1 MAIAHSEKIKALVFL
16 TVTIAL
22 ATTIVLVLVGTNW
35 MEEKDTYYID
45 FTEVK
50 GIAPG
55 SPVRFNGVAIGKVL
69 RIKPVTDIQNQNQ
82 TRVTVEVQKNT
93 IIKGDSVAR
102 LELDSPIVG
111 SRFIQITP
119 GTAEAEVI
127 KPNTQGNIIKSERT
141 MFDTIFMQAA
151 EISSR
156 SSVLISNVNNIFS
169 PENAHALSSI
179 LVQFDTF
186 LKNDATN
193 ATAEFRQ
200 TLADVRTAINAAQ
213 IKDTMTDMRGTLI
226 AVQRAVDSANEM
238 MSQNQTTVND
248 TLNSIR
254 AATDSL
260 NELLINLNRH
270 PLIRGKGEK
279 TKEWMNE

>member
-1 MAIAHSEKIKALVFL
+1 MAIAHSDKVKAIVFL
-16 TVTIAL
+16 VVTISL
-22 ATTIVLVLVGTNW
+22 FITLILVLVGSDW
-35 MEEKDTYYID
+35 MEKTDSYYID
-45 FTEVK
+45 FNEIK

-55 SPVRFNGVAIGKVL
+55 SQVRYNGVAIGKVK
-69 RIKPVTDIQNQNQ
+69 RIRSLSNISKA
-82 TRVTVEVQKNT
+82 RVTVEVQQNIPIKN
-93 IIKGDSVAR
+93 DSTAT
-102 LELDSPIVG
+102 LGMDSLIVG
-111 SRFIQITP
+111 NRFIQITP
-119 GTAEAEVI
+119 GSPGAVVI
-127 KPNTQGNIIKSERT
+127 KPNDQSYIIRGERSMLDN
-141 MFDTIFMQAA
+141 MFLQAA

-169 PENAHALSSI
+169 PENSRAISSI
-179 LVQFDTF
+179 LLQFDSI
-186 LKNDATN
+186 LKHDATN

-200 TLADVRTAINAAQ
+200 TLADVRIAINAAQ
-213 IKDTMTDMRGTLI
+213 IKDTMADMRGTLI
-226 AVQRAVDSANEM
+226 SVRRAVDSANDM

-279 TKEWMNE
+279 TKEWINE